1 MSSAIILHV
10 MLAHFLVPLLSLLSL
25 SAGQYTF
32 SDNNGFG
39 RRFDGIGGLSGGG
52 ATSKLLP
59 GYPQHLRDQILD
71 YLFKPSFGASLHIL
85 KVEIGGGSM
94 SGVGS
99 EATHIYY
106 DGDENYERGYE
117 WWIMREAKKRNPNI
131 KIYGLP
137 WVFSGVVSKGQSDSP
152 YTFPDRTVDYI
163 IKWIKGAQDHH
174 NITVDYIGEWNEQ
187 NYNITYL
194 KLLRAGLDS
203 AGFSHVRIVAA
214 DDFQAE
220 FETSLARDMLLDPEL
235 SASVDIF
242 GVHYS
247 STLSNMGSLQWGKQ
261 LWASEDYSTLNNDQ
275 GARCWARILNQNY
288 VNGLMTSTI
297 SWNLIAS
304 YYIGMPYQGCGLMTA
319 NVPWSGY
326 YEVSP
331 TIWTTAHTTQ
341 FTEPGW
347 MYLSHHSGVGQL
359 VGGGSYVALAS
370 PDNKHLTIIL
380 ETMSTTGSD
389 STCLHE
395 ELRPYSVQKQN
406 VTFTLDGSFKGIGM
420 LHVWFSQI
428 GTQDQNNS
436 SVFFYYQG
444 EIKPNPKGEFELFM
458 VDKNQ
463 IYTLTTLATGS
474 HGTYPAPPGPE
485 PFPFPYMDTFDD
497 VVEHQEPYLVA
508 PMAGSFE
515 VVTEPGS
522 PSNKVLRQMTVLP
535 PVDWCE
541 TENFT
546 LALLGNITW
555 TEFTVETSFSLDVL
569 NASEGVFVAQRI
581 NSGGCYTVGGG
592 GLLFFVFPS
601 NGTFQV
607 WNDPRRAT
615 LLSYGP
621 AEELT
626 RTGYNKISLKVKDG
640 FAEGSV
646 NGKMVFGL
654 RMPASPASG
663 FAAIGTAGFGH
674 ADFDYISLLPS

>member
-1 MSSAIILHV
+1 MHYDIREVKISYLSPFIEVIFTTLFLQEYRAFK

-94 SGVGS
+94 SG
-99 EATHIYY
+99 
-106 DGDENYERGYE
+106 GYE

-275 GARCWARILNQNY
+275 GAR
-288 VNGLMTSTI
+288 TI

-304 YYIGMPYQGCGLMTA
+304 YYI
-319 NVPWSGY
+319 
-326 YEVSP
+326 
-331 TIWTTAHTTQ
+331 AHTTQ

-380 ETMSTTGSD
+380 ETM
-389 STCLHE
+389 
-395 ELRPYSVQKQN
+395 
-406 VTFTLDGSFKGIGM
+406 KGIGM

-626 RTGYNKISLKVKDG
+626 RTGYNKISLKVKIYLEKIC
-640 FAEGSV
+640 FLFVEH
-646 NGKMVFGL
+646 NMNLYTFEILCKCLLRGL
-654 RMPASPASG
+654 YR
-663 FAAIGTAGFGH
+663 FFKHIKINTVQ
-674 ADFDYISLLPS
+674 